1 MRHDHREPVRSLLLP
16 GGSDRHHDPGG
27 WGVRWPLALLFPS
40 SDRHDWTPEQR
51 AEELR
56 HWTEIIESPDYAVR
70 IWRDLMPDLGDRL
83 LSQSLKER
91 GPRLEAAEERVRQ
104 LEAQLDGEREA
115 AVARIRELENQVD
128 AITAAASA
136 QVKELQTRG
145 DGEKVAVVARIGE
158 LENQVDA
165 ITEAASAQVIELQT
179 RADAE
184 KMALVARIRE
194 LENQVDAITA
204 ATSAPVKELQTAAG
218 AESSAA
224 IDRIRELEMI
234 IESERNAVLSSTS
247 WRITA
252 PLRWVIDQLRRVK
265 SR

>member
-16 GGSDRHHDPGG
+16 GGSDRHHDPVG
-27 WGVRWPLALLFPS
+27 WRGRWPIALHFPS

-128 AITAAASA
+128 AIT
-136 QVKELQTRG
+136 
-145 DGEKVAVVARIGE
+145 
-158 LENQVDA
+158 
-165 ITEAASAQVIELQT
+165 EAA
-179 RADAE
+179 
-184 KMALVARIRE
+184 
-194 LENQVDAITA
+194 
-204 ATSAPVKELQTAAG
+204 SAPVKELQTAAG